1 LVGKGLGG
9 PQILTVISVHNLKV
23 LDGGLGDAALEVE
36 GVGATVFIPDG
47 RLVMELDET
56 LQGLVLPAH

>member
-1 LVGKGLGG
+1 MGTGLGG

>member
-1 LVGKGLGG
+1 MGKGLGG

-23 LDGGLGDAALEVE
+23 LDGGLGDSALEVE

>member
-1 LVGKGLGG
+1 MGKGLGG